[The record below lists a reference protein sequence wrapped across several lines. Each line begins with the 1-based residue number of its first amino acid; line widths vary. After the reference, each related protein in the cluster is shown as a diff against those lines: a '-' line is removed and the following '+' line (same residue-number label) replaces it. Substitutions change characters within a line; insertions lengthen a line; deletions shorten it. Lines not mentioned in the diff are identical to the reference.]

1 MVASAASQTSEV
13 RAICIALTFQL
24 STTLG
29 ASSNCTRPTASQ
41 LIDPPATTCA
51 RSKAVGR
58 VPDNGEP
65 GGLEETLLPYA
76 KPDAGHRWSSAL
88 HCTALHRTAPTVP
101 LADYCDP
108 LHAAPLVDS
117 RASPAPAPSA
127 LAALLAGSAK
137 LTWLQAYPL
146 CILSSPPRPN
156 ANSYTLSSP
165 CRAALPSGGHPF
177 RPTPSAASVLRKS
190 FVFLL
195 APRRLAAFS
204 SGIHLPHSTLDDTPP
219 PPSRKRPVTEAD
231 VDTSPLSLPDKES
244 SSTFPAAS
252 AAASS
257 SVQKRARFES
267 PGGGPAP
274 ATNNTSL
281 PINTESFPPHYT
293 PLPPTKATNPRAAH
307 PVRSNSTFG
316 SFHSSASGT
325 SNSNPN
331 SPSNASS
338 NPISRR
344 SHASTLDPRSP
355 PAPLVP
361 FPAGSSSYF
370 ADSSA
375 RMFDLDESVRA
386 LYFAPTPIVVL
397 DHNRRI
403 RMMNR
408 PCESIFL
415 MTGVSCM
422 GQTMDRLII
431 EKHRADFTTA
441 LNEAAQVRATA
452 AWAPPVLTRLTF
464 LQDDQKMFSADMNIS
479 AWHPTDEV
487 FSETFNNHFARSLSG
502 DAEKSVDLDNGPSP
516 GTPQRMDSMETR
528 ASTLPHESYFTI
540 SIVPTR
546 LAERRMSPAD
556 LETTKA
562 EELKEGVFHTIET
575 AIMALSADGSTVVR
589 NRACDELLQ
598 MFQKKNPQDK
608 PKKDTA
614 PKKPTKDGLEVDLSW
629 LSDVM
634 DCYTEDFSEP
644 FPEQNWPIYR
654 AAILGQLTKPVRI
667 GCVATDTGARRVYE
681 IVAKPVRGAGGF
693 GEHVGGVITL
703 IDVTDTDKQRK
714 LEVEQKGE
722 EYFRTICDSMPQLL
736 WTAYA
741 DGHHDWYNEGW
752 YRYTG
757 LNRQDSSGVG
767 WQQVFHEDDMVE
779 TNKRWSHS
787 LRTGEPYQTM
797 YRCRKYDG
805 SWKWMLG
812 RALPLR
818 DQNTGKIIKWYGS
831 CTDCDNEV
839 KALEASR
846 KSQAQ
851 LTSVINHAHVTIW
864 AIDRDAIITIAEG
877 PGVRSLRLAPGT
889 PNGSDGDG
897 SGSGNS
903 MSGSIPGGGAV
914 HARSE
919 DMKDA
924 ESQTNSQSAVS
935 GQGKRSNQRSMIGRS
950 IFEVWDSPGIREA
963 ISRALNGES
972 VVQEMEIEGR
982 WFRTQYTPQR
992 EESYE
997 HDANEGPII
1006 GVVGASVDITDRRRA
1021 ELKLEESMHE
1031 RSRALAAE
1039 TAAKEASR
1047 IKSEFLA
1054 NMSHEIR
1061 TPIAGVIGLSE
1072 LLCDTQLTKEQRDF
1086 AENIQRSADALLTV
1100 INDIL
1105 DFEKLEL
1112 GKMDLEKTAFNL
1124 NVVIMD
1130 TQKMLTFATQKKGL
1144 EFRNECQLNYTGQ
1157 ITGDAG
1163 RLRQVLTNLLT
1174 NAIKFTATGAITLR
1188 VIETYEDP
1196 KSLHVHFEV
1205 RDTGC
1210 GISQTT
1216 LKKLFQPFSQ
1226 ADPSFARRFGGTGL
1240 GLSICKNLV
1249 DLMGGTIGLE
1259 SVENKGSNAWFSI
1272 PFEKVHSIE
1281 AGGDSSPDE
1290 EGVSEMQMDEATSSL
1305 GVSENPLQRPRKDIW
1320 ILVAEDNL
1328 INAQIALKTLKK
1340 MGFSCK
1346 VAKDG
1351 LEAVEEVGKQPY
1363 DLILMDCHMP
1373 NCDGYEATKRLR
1385 KSESVDIRTTP
1396 IIAMTASAIR
1406 GDREK
1411 CLAAGMS
1418 DYLSKPVKSAAL
1430 ESTLVKWLFDPSTR
1444 QSLSK
1449 YVAPPVQG
1457 DYFGAKK
1464 PGSGVLEVMIPKAG
1478 QPGSPPQLIE
1488 RDSTETVMGPRS
1500 IQSGR
1505 RGSFNPI
1512 AEREA
1517 IASEIAASPSPV
1529 LASAPHPLR
1538 SSGAERSGSASL
1550 DALASEASMP
1560 ASRNESDDEPT
1571 ESMVAGPTL
1580 SKTSKRRLLRHGPV
1594 KVVCNDPMPTK
1605 FKPAPKTLSAPE
1617 IALADKPPI
1626 FIRRSSREQGG
1637 LGRDLEGEVVRAME
1651 DGQDGPSLGVSMEE
1665 SLEDVHAEVSQEE
1678 AGNIHVRA

>member
-1 MVASAASQTSEV
+1 
-13 RAICIALTFQL
+13 
-24 STTLG
+24 
-29 ASSNCTRPTASQ
+29 
-41 LIDPPATTCA
+41 
-51 RSKAVGR
+51 
-58 VPDNGEP
+58 
-65 GGLEETLLPYA
+65 
-76 KPDAGHRWSSAL
+76 
-88 HCTALHRTAPTVP
+88 
-101 LADYCDP
+101 
-108 LHAAPLVDS
+108 
-117 RASPAPAPSA
+117 
-127 LAALLAGSAK
+127 
-137 LTWLQAYPL
+137 
-146 CILSSPPRPN
+146 
-156 ANSYTLSSP
+156 
-165 CRAALPSGGHPF
+165 
-177 RPTPSAASVLRKS
+177 
-190 FVFLL
+190 
-195 APRRLAAFS
+195 
-204 SGIHLPHSTLDDTPP
+204 
-219 PPSRKRPVTEAD
+219 
-231 VDTSPLSLPDKES
+231 
-244 SSTFPAAS
+244 
-252 AAASS
+252 
-257 SVQKRARFES
+257 
-267 PGGGPAP
+267 
-274 ATNNTSL
+274 
-281 PINTESFPPHYT
+281 
-293 PLPPTKATNPRAAH
+293 
-307 PVRSNSTFG
+307 
-316 SFHSSASGT
+316 
-325 SNSNPN
+325 
-331 SPSNASS
+331 
-338 NPISRR
+338 
-344 SHASTLDPRSP
+344 
-355 PAPLVP
+355 
-361 FPAGSSSYF
+361 
-370 ADSSA
+370 
-375 RMFDLDESVRA
+375 
-386 LYFAPTPIVVL
+386 
-397 DHNRRI
+397 
-403 RMMNR
+403 MNR

-422 GQTMDRLII
+422 GQSMEKLVA
-431 EKHRADFTTA
+431 EKHRREYTTA

-464 LQDDQKMFSADMNIS
+464 LQDDQKMFSADMSIS

-487 FSETFNNHFARSLSG
+487 FSEVFNSHYAKAMA
-502 DAEKSVDLDNGPSP
+502 AESDKLAEVQGQSV
-516 GTPQRMDSMETR
+516 TPISANPHPQPHRTDSETR
-528 ASTLPHESYFTI
+528 SSSSLLPHESYFTI

-556 LETTKA
+556 LQLTKA
-562 EELKEGVFHTIET
+562 DQLKEAVFHTIET
-575 AIMALSADGSTVVR
+575 PLMALSADGSTVIR
-589 NRACDELLQ
+589 NRACDEVLKN
-598 MFQKKNPQDK
+598 FEKKNPQDK
-608 PKKDTA
+608 PKKET
-614 PKKPTKDGLEVDLSW
+614 PKLKEGVEVDLSW
-629 LSDVM
+629 LTDVM
-634 DCYTEDFSEP
+634 ECYTDDFSEP
-644 FPEQNWPIYR
+644 FPEQKFPIYR
-654 AAILGQLTKPVRI
+654 AAILGQFTKPVRI
-667 GCVATDTGARRVYE
+667 GCMATDTGARTVLE
-681 IVAKPVRGAGGF
+681 ISAKPMRDAGGF
-693 GEHVGGVITL
+693 GGHIGGVITL
-703 IDVTDTDKQRK
+703 VDVTDQDTQRK
-714 LEVEQKGE
+714 LEVEKKGE

-736 WTAYA
+736 WTTRP

-757 LNRQDSSGVG
+757 LDPNDSSGVG
-767 WQQVFHEDDMVE
+767 WQRVFHEDDMLE

-797 YRCRKYDG
+797 YRCRRYDG
-805 SWKWMLG
+805 QYKWMLG

-877 PGVRSLRLAPGT
+877 PGVRTLRLAPGT

-903 MSGSIPGGGAV
+903 MSGSLSASGTAN
-914 HARSE
+914 ARSE
-919 DMKDA
+919 DIKDA

-935 GQGKRSNQRSMIGRS
+935 GQGKRNNQRSMIGRN
-950 IFEVWDSPGIREA
+950 IYEVWDSPGIREA
-963 ISRALNGES
+963 IGRALNGES

-1006 GVVGASVDITDRRRA
+1006 GVVGASMDITDRRRA

-1072 LLCDTQLTKEQRDF
+1072 LLCDTPLSKEQRDF

-1112 GKMDLEKTAFNL
+1112 GKMDLEKAAFNL

-1174 NAIKFTATGAITLR
+1174 NAIKFTAAGSITLR
-1188 VIETYEDP
+1188 VIETYEDQN
-1196 KSLHVHFEV
+1196 SLHVHFEV

-1272 PFEKVHSIE
+1272 PFEKVRSIE
-1281 AGGDSSPDE
+1281 SNGDSSPDE
-1290 EGVSEMQMDEATSSL
+1290 ETIADVQMDEATSSL

-1351 LEAVEEVGKQPY
+1351 LEAIDEVGKQPY

-1385 KSESVDIRTTP
+1385 KSDSVDIRTTP

-1430 ESTLVKWLFDPSTR
+1430 ETTLVKWLFDPSTR
-1444 QSLSK
+1444 QSLSR
-1449 YVAPPVQG
+1449 YVAAPTHG
-1457 DYFGAKK
+1457 DYFGLKR
-1464 PGSGVLEVMIPKAG
+1464 PEGGLEVTIPAPG

-1500 IQSGR
+1500 VQSGR

-1512 AEREA
+1512 SEREA
-1517 IASEIAASPSPV
+1517 VASEIAATPSPV
-1529 LASAPHPLR
+1529 MANATQ
-1538 SSGAERSGSASL
+1538 SSQPSQPSQLSHSVAFVGLDKEDNSNSLEELTAEGSI
-1550 DALASEASMP
+1550 P
-1560 ASRNESDDEPT
+1560 TSRAESDDDVSTGTRVP
-1571 ESMVAGPTL
+1571 
-1580 SKTSKRRLLRHGPV
+1580 SKPSKSSKRRLLRHGPV
-1594 KVVCNDPMPTK
+1594 KVVANDPMPAK
-1605 FKPAPKTLSAPE
+1605 CRPAPKGLSAPE
-1617 IALADKPPI
+1617 MALADKPPI

-1651 DGQDGPSLGVSMEE
+1651 DGREGPSLGFSMEE
-1665 SLEDVHAEVSQEE
+1665 TVEDHDHIHDNTTEE
-1678 AGNIHVRA
+1678 ESASIRVRT

>member
-1 MVASAASQTSEV
+1 
-13 RAICIALTFQL
+13 
-24 STTLG
+24 
-29 ASSNCTRPTASQ
+29 
-41 LIDPPATTCA
+41 
-51 RSKAVGR
+51 
-58 VPDNGEP
+58 
-65 GGLEETLLPYA
+65 
-76 KPDAGHRWSSAL
+76 
-88 HCTALHRTAPTVP
+88 
-101 LADYCDP
+101 
-108 LHAAPLVDS
+108 
-117 RASPAPAPSA
+117 
-127 LAALLAGSAK
+127 
-137 LTWLQAYPL
+137 
-146 CILSSPPRPN
+146 
-156 ANSYTLSSP
+156 
-165 CRAALPSGGHPF
+165 
-177 RPTPSAASVLRKS
+177 
-190 FVFLL
+190 
-195 APRRLAAFS
+195 
-204 SGIHLPHSTLDDTPP
+204 
-219 PPSRKRPVTEAD
+219 
-231 VDTSPLSLPDKES
+231 
-244 SSTFPAAS
+244 
-252 AAASS
+252 
-257 SVQKRARFES
+257 
-267 PGGGPAP
+267 
-274 ATNNTSL
+274 
-281 PINTESFPPHYT
+281 
-293 PLPPTKATNPRAAH
+293 
-307 PVRSNSTFG
+307 
-316 SFHSSASGT
+316 
-325 SNSNPN
+325 
-331 SPSNASS
+331 
-338 NPISRR
+338 
-344 SHASTLDPRSP
+344 
-355 PAPLVP
+355 
-361 FPAGSSSYF
+361 
-370 ADSSA
+370 
-375 RMFDLDESVRA
+375 MFDLDESVRA
-386 LYFAPTPIVVL
+386 LYFAPTPMVVL
-397 DHNRRI
+397 DSNRRI

-415 MTGVSCM
+415 MTAVSCM
-422 GQTMDRLII
+422 GQTMEKLVV
-431 EKHRADFTTA
+431 EKHRHEFTVA
-441 LNEAAQVRATA
+441 LNEATKVRATA

-464 LQDDQKMFSADMNIS
+464 LQDDEKMFSADMSIS
-479 AWHPTDEV
+479 AWFPTDEV
-487 FSETFNNHFARSLSG
+487 FSETFNSHFVKGMSADSEKEAGAAPPAPARTDSI
-502 DAEKSVDLDNGPSP
+502 DARGA
-516 GTPQRMDSMETR
+516 SM
-528 ASTLPHESYFTI
+528 LPHESYFTI

-546 LAERRMSPAD
+546 MAERRMSPAD
-556 LETTKA
+556 LQLTKA
-562 EELKEGVFHTIET
+562 DQLKEAVFHTIET
-575 AIMALSADGSTVVR
+575 PLMAMSSDGGTVIR
-589 NRACDELLQ
+589 NRACDEVLKI
-598 MFQKKNPQDK
+598 FEKKNPQDK
-608 PKKDTA
+608 PKEQQK
-614 PKKPTKDGLEVDLSW
+614 PKSEDVDVDLSW

-634 DCYTEDFSEP
+634 DVYTEDFTEP
-644 FPEQNWPIYR
+644 FPEKDWPIYR
-654 AAILGQLTKPVRI
+654 SAIKGQLTKPVKM
-667 GCVATDTGARRVYE
+667 GCVASDTGKRRLFE
-681 IVAKPVRGAGGF
+681 ISAKPMRDAGGF
-693 GEHVGGVITL
+693 GEHIGGVIT
-703 IDVTDTDKQRK
+703 IVDITDEDQERK
-714 LEVEQKGE
+714 LEVLKKGE

-736 WTAYA
+736 WTTMP

-757 LNRQDSSGVG
+757 LTPGTSDGVG

-787 LRTGEPYQTM
+787 LRTGDPYQTM
-797 YRCRKYDG
+797 YRCRQYDG
-805 SWKWMLG
+805 VYKWMLG

-818 DQNTGKIIKWYGS
+818 DPKTGAIIKWYGS
-831 CTDCDNEV
+831 CTDCDSEV

-846 KSQAQ
+846 KAQAQ

-864 AIDRDAIITIAEG
+864 AVDVDAIITIAEG

-897 SGSGNS
+897 SGSGGSGS
-903 MSGSIPGGGAV
+903 MSGSLSASGTAN
-914 HARSE
+914 ARSE
-919 DMKDA
+919 DTKDA
-924 ESQTNSQSAVS
+924 DSQTNSQSAVS
-935 GQGKRSNQRSMIGRS
+935 GNLKRSSQRSMIGRS

-963 ISRALNGES
+963 ISRVLNGES

-1006 GVVGASVDITDRRRA
+1006 GVVGASMDITDRRRA

-1072 LLCDTQLTKEQRDF
+1072 LLCDTPLSQEQRDF

-1112 GKMDLEKTAFNL
+1112 GKMDLEKAAFNL

-1144 EFRNECQLNYTGQ
+1144 EFRNECQLGYTGQ
-1157 ITGDAG
+1157 IVGDAG

-1174 NAIKFTATGAITLR
+1174 NAIKFTANGSITLR
-1188 VIETYEDP
+1188 VIETYEDA

-1210 GISQTT
+1210 GISQVT

-1272 PFEKVHSIE
+1272 PFDKVKPSGSIGE
-1281 AGGDSSPDE
+1281 SSPDE
-1290 EGVSEMQMDEATSSL
+1290 EVIPEVQMDEATSSL

-1346 VAKDG
+1346 IAKDG
-1351 LEAVEEVGKQPY
+1351 LEAIDEVGKHPY

-1373 NCDGYEATKRLR
+1373 NCDGYEATKTLR
-1385 KSESVDIRTTP
+1385 KSDSVDVRTTP

-1444 QSLSK
+1444 QSLSR
-1449 YVAPPVQG
+1449 YVAPPVTG
-1457 DYFGAKK
+1457 DYFGLKK
-1464 PGSGVLEVMIPKAG
+1464 AESSTLETISAPSLV
-1478 QPGSPPQLIE
+1478 E

-1517 IASEIAASPSPV
+1517 VASEIAGTASPAPSKSQTV
-1529 LASAPHPLR
+1529 KFASFDRGNSTTLENLGSEA
-1538 SSGAERSGSASL
+1538 SGSASRVE
-1550 DALASEASMP
+1550 SEGEA
-1560 ASRNESDDEPT
+1560 ESEDVARPT
-1571 ESMVAGPTL
+1571 AL
-1580 SKTSKRRLLRHGPV
+1580 SKSKRRLLRSGPV
-1594 KVVCNDPMPTK
+1594 KVVVNDAVPSKIRPG
-1605 FKPAPKTLSAPE
+1605 PKVLSAPE
-1617 IALADKPPI
+1617 VALADKPPM

-1651 DGQDGPSLGVSMEE
+1651 DGQDGPSLVAAMESVDE
-1665 SLEDVHAEVSQEE
+1665 GASEISHDE
-1678 AGNIHVRA
+1678 AASIHIRT

>member
-1 MVASAASQTSEV
+1 
-13 RAICIALTFQL
+13 
-24 STTLG
+24 
-29 ASSNCTRPTASQ
+29 
-41 LIDPPATTCA
+41 
-51 RSKAVGR
+51 
-58 VPDNGEP
+58 
-65 GGLEETLLPYA
+65 
-76 KPDAGHRWSSAL
+76 
-88 HCTALHRTAPTVP
+88 
-101 LADYCDP
+101 
-108 LHAAPLVDS
+108 
-117 RASPAPAPSA
+117 
-127 LAALLAGSAK
+127 
-137 LTWLQAYPL
+137 
-146 CILSSPPRPN
+146 
-156 ANSYTLSSP
+156 
-165 CRAALPSGGHPF
+165 
-177 RPTPSAASVLRKS
+177 
-190 FVFLL
+190 
-195 APRRLAAFS
+195 
-204 SGIHLPHSTLDDTPP
+204 
-219 PPSRKRPVTEAD
+219 
-231 VDTSPLSLPDKES
+231 
-244 SSTFPAAS
+244 
-252 AAASS
+252 
-257 SVQKRARFES
+257 
-267 PGGGPAP
+267 
-274 ATNNTSL
+274 
-281 PINTESFPPHYT
+281 
-293 PLPPTKATNPRAAH
+293 
-307 PVRSNSTFG
+307 
-316 SFHSSASGT
+316 
-325 SNSNPN
+325 
-331 SPSNASS
+331 
-338 NPISRR
+338 
-344 SHASTLDPRSP
+344 
-355 PAPLVP
+355 
-361 FPAGSSSYF
+361 
-370 ADSSA
+370 
-375 RMFDLDESVRA
+375 MFDLDESVRA
-386 LYFAPTPIVVL
+386 LYFAPTPMVVL

-422 GQTMDRLII
+422 GQTMEKLVV
-431 EKHRADFTTA
+431 EKHRLDFTTA
-441 LNEAAQVRATA
+441 LNEATQVRATA
-452 AWAPPVLTRLTF
+452 AWAPPVLTRLNF
-464 LQDDQKMFSADMNIS
+464 LQDDSKMFSADMSIS
-479 AWHPTDEV
+479 AWFPTDEV
-487 FSETFNNHFARSLSG
+487 FSETFNSHFARSMST
-502 DAEKSVDLDNGPSP
+502 DADKQTQDQPTAP
-516 GTPQRMDSMETR
+516 TPPNRTDSMDTR
-528 ASTLPHESYFTI
+528 TNSMLPHESYFTI

-546 LAERRMSPAD
+546 MAERRMSPAD
-556 LETTKA
+556 LQISKA
-562 EELKEGVFHTIET
+562 EQLREGVFNTIET
-575 AIMALSADGSTVVR
+575 AIMALSSDGSTVIR
-589 NRACDELLQ
+589 NRACDEVLKV
-598 MFQKKNPQDK
+598 FEKKNPQDK
-608 PKKDTA
+608 PKDENPK
-614 PKKPTKDGLEVDLSW
+614 PKKDDMEVDLSW

-634 DCYTEDFSEP
+634 DVYTEDFSQP
-644 FPEQNWPIYR
+644 FPEQDWPIYR
-654 AAILGQLTKPVRI
+654 SAVLGQLTKPVRMGI
-667 GCVATDTGARRVYE
+667 RATDTGAERKVE
-681 IVAKPVRGAGGF
+681 ISAKPVRDGGGF
-693 GEHVGGVITL
+693 GPHIGGVITL
-703 IDVTDTDKQRK
+703 VDITDEDSLRK
-714 LEVEQKGE
+714 AEVEKKGE
-722 EYFRTICDSMPQLL
+722 EYFRTICDSMPHMF
-736 WTAYA
+736 WTTRP

-757 LNRQDSSGVG
+757 LSPGTSQGVG
-767 WQQVFHEDDMVE
+767 WAQVFHEDDMEE

-797 YRCRKYDG
+797 YRCRRYDG
-805 SWKWMLG
+805 VWKWMLG

-818 DQNTGKIIKWYGS
+818 DQTTGAIVKWFGS

-846 KSQAQ
+846 KAQAQ

-864 AIDRDAIITIAEG
+864 AVDVDSIITIAEG

-897 SGSGNS
+897 SGSGGSGNS
-903 MSGSIPGGGAV
+903 MSGSLTGGGTTNT
-914 HARSE
+914 RSE
-919 DMKDA
+919 DIKDG
-924 ESQTNSQSAVS
+924 ESQTNSQSGVS
-935 GQGKRSNQRSMIGRS
+935 GPGKRSSHQRSMIGRS
-950 IFEVWDSPGIREA
+950 IYEVWDSPGIREA
-963 ISRALNGES
+963 ISRVLNGES
-972 VVQEMEIEGR
+972 VVQEMELEGR

-1006 GVVGASVDITDRRRA
+1006 GVVGASMDITDRRRA

-1072 LLCDTQLTKEQRDF
+1072 LLCDTPLSQEQRDF

-1112 GKMDLEKTAFNL
+1112 GKMDLEKAAFNL

-1130 TQKMLTFATQKKGL
+1130 TQKMLSFATQKKGL

-1157 ITGDAG
+1157 IVGDAG

-1174 NAIKFTATGAITLR
+1174 NAIKFTANGSITLR
-1188 VIETYEDP
+1188 VIETYEDQ

-1210 GISQTT
+1210 GISQVT

-1272 PFEKVHSIE
+1272 PFDKVKLSESIGE
-1281 AGGDSSPDE
+1281 ASPDE
-1290 EGVSEMQMDEATSSL
+1290 EGIPEVQMDEATSNL

-1351 LEAVEEVGKQPY
+1351 LEAIDEIGKHPY
-1363 DLILMDCHMP
+1363 DLVLMDCHMP

-1385 KSESVDIRTTP
+1385 KSDSVDIRTTP

-1418 DYLSKPVKSAAL
+1418 DYLSKPVKSVAL
-1430 ESTLVKWLFDPSTR
+1430 EQTLVKWLFDPSTR

-1449 YVAPPVQG
+1449 YVAAPVHG
-1457 DYFGAKK
+1457 DYFGSKK
-1464 PGSGVLEVMIPKAG
+1464 VEGGSLEVMIPKPG

-1517 IASEIAASPSPV
+1517 VATEIAMAAPPMAATNSQSSQAGRSAAPASSLV
-1529 LASAPHPLR
+1529 A
-1538 SSGAERSGSASL
+1538 SGSQTVRFAGSDKEGSVSL
-1550 DALASEASMP
+1550 DGPASEASGT
-1560 ASRNESDDEPT
+1560 ASRVESDDETP
-1571 ESMVAGPTL
+1571 EVIAPKS
-1580 SKTSKRRLLRHGPV
+1580 SKRRLLRSGPV
-1594 KVVCNDPMPTK
+1594 KVVANDPTPAK
-1605 FKPAPKTLSAPE
+1605 YRPAPKVLSAPE
-1617 IALADKPPI
+1617 VAMADKPPI

-1651 DGQDGPSLGVSMEE
+1651 DGQEGPSLGAAME
-1665 SLEDVHAEVSQEE
+1665 SVDEDAHEVTEKDS
-1678 AGNIHVRA
+1678 ASIHVRT

>member
-1 MVASAASQTSEV
+1 
-13 RAICIALTFQL
+13 
-24 STTLG
+24 
-29 ASSNCTRPTASQ
+29 
-41 LIDPPATTCA
+41 
-51 RSKAVGR
+51 
-58 VPDNGEP
+58 
-65 GGLEETLLPYA
+65 
-76 KPDAGHRWSSAL
+76 
-88 HCTALHRTAPTVP
+88 
-101 LADYCDP
+101 
-108 LHAAPLVDS
+108 
-117 RASPAPAPSA
+117 
-127 LAALLAGSAK
+127 
-137 LTWLQAYPL
+137 
-146 CILSSPPRPN
+146 
-156 ANSYTLSSP
+156 
-165 CRAALPSGGHPF
+165 
-177 RPTPSAASVLRKS
+177 
-190 FVFLL
+190 
-195 APRRLAAFS
+195 
-204 SGIHLPHSTLDDTPP
+204 
-219 PPSRKRPVTEAD
+219 
-231 VDTSPLSLPDKES
+231 
-244 SSTFPAAS
+244 
-252 AAASS
+252 
-257 SVQKRARFES
+257 
-267 PGGGPAP
+267 
-274 ATNNTSL
+274 
-281 PINTESFPPHYT
+281 
-293 PLPPTKATNPRAAH
+293 
-307 PVRSNSTFG
+307 
-316 SFHSSASGT
+316 
-325 SNSNPN
+325 
-331 SPSNASS
+331 
-338 NPISRR
+338 
-344 SHASTLDPRSP
+344 
-355 PAPLVP
+355 
-361 FPAGSSSYF
+361 
-370 ADSSA
+370 
-375 RMFDLDESVRA
+375 MFDLDESVRA
-386 LYFAPTPIVVL
+386 LYFAPTPMLVL

-422 GQTMDRLII
+422 GQTMDKLVA
-431 EKHRADFTTA
+431 ESHRSGLFAA
-441 LNEAAQVRATA
+441 LHEASQVRATA

-464 LQDDQKMFSADMNIS
+464 LQDDQKMFSAEMFIA

-487 FSETFNNHFARSLSG
+487 FSETFNNHYAKSLSA
-502 DAEKSVDLDNGPSP
+502 DADKQDTAQFAAPS
-516 GTPQRMDSMETR
+516 RSESMESR

-556 LETTKA
+556 LQISKA
-562 EELKEGVFHTIET
+562 EQLKEGVFHTIET
-575 AIMALSADGSTVVR
+575 AIMAMSSDGSTVIR
-589 NRACDELLQ
+589 NRACDEMLK
-598 MFQKKNPQDK
+598 MFEKKNPQDK
-608 PKKDTA
+608 PKKA
-614 PKKPTKDGLEVDLSW
+614 EPPKPREGLEVDMSW

-644 FPEQNWPIYR
+644 FPEENWPIYR
-654 AAILGQLTKPVRI
+654 AAIMGQFTKPVRI
-667 GCVATDTGARRVYE
+667 GCMATDTGARRVYE
-681 IVAKPVRGAGGF
+681 ISAKPIRDAGGF
-693 GEHVGGVITL
+693 GEHIGGVITL
-703 IDVTDTDKQRK
+703 VDVTDSEQKYRM
-714 LEVEQKGE
+714 EVEKKGE
-722 EYFRTICDSMPQLL
+722 EYFRTICDSMPQML
-736 WTAYA
+736 WTAKPE
-741 DGHHDWYNEGW
+741 GSVDWYNEGW
-752 YRYTG
+752 TRVTG
-757 LNRQDSSGVG
+757 ITIQDLLSRG
-767 WQQVFHEDDMVE
+767 WQHLFHEDDMVE
-779 TNKRWSHS
+779 TNLRWSHS
-787 LRTGEPYQTM
+787 LRTGEPYQVM
-797 YRCRKYDG
+797 YRCRVLDG
-805 SWKWMLG
+805 SWRWMLG
-812 RALPLR
+812 RALPVR
-818 DQNTGKIIKWYGS
+818 EASSGKIIKWYGS
-831 CTDCDNEV
+831 CTDCDSEV

-864 AIDRDAIITIAEG
+864 AIDRDATITIAEG

-903 MSGSIPGGGAV
+903 LTGSVGTGTV
-914 HARSE
+914 NARSE
-919 DMKDA
+919 ENKDA
-924 ESQTNSQSAVS
+924 ESQTNSQSQSAVS
-935 GQGKRSNQRSMIGRS
+935 GPGKRGTQRNMIGRS
-950 IFEVWDSPGIREA
+950 IYEVWDSPGIREA
-963 ISRALNGES
+963 IGRALSGES

-997 HDANEGPII
+997 HDANEGNII
-1006 GVVGASVDITDRRRA
+1006 GVVGASMDITDRRRA

-1072 LLCDTQLTKEQRDF
+1072 LLCDTPLSKEQRDF

-1144 EFRNECQLNYTGQ
+1144 EFRNECQLSFTGQ
-1157 ITGDAG
+1157 IVGDAG

-1174 NAIKFTATGAITLR
+1174 NAIKFTAAGAITLR
-1188 VIETYEDP
+1188 VIETYEDQ

-1210 GISQTT
+1210 GISQAT

-1272 PFEKVHSIE
+1272 PFEKDRTLESS
-1281 AGGDSSPDE
+1281 GDSSPDE
-1290 EGVSEMQMDEATSSL
+1290 ETIPTIHMDEATSSL

-1351 LEAVEEVGKQPY
+1351 LEAIDEVGKHPY

-1385 KSESVDIRTTP
+1385 KSDSVDIRTTP

-1444 QSLSK
+1444 QSLSR
-1449 YVAPPVQG
+1449 YVAPPVHG
-1457 DYFGAKK
+1457 DYFGVKRPEA
-1464 PGSGVLEVMIPKAG
+1464 GLEVTIPTAG
-1478 QPGSPPQLIE
+1478 QPGSPPRLIE
-1488 RDSTETVMGPRS
+1488 RDSTETVIGPRS

-1505 RGSFNPI
+1505 RGSFNSI

-1517 IASEIAASPSPV
+1517 VAAEIAATKTPVVASSSQGNPLAESNTEAEGGGPS
-1529 LASAPHPLR
+1529 L
-1538 SSGAERSGSASL
+1538 SSLSREHSLSTSCDERDE
-1550 DALASEASMP
+1550 DAIVEVKA
-1560 ASRNESDDEPT
+1560 T
-1571 ESMVAGPTL
+1571 
-1580 SKTSKRRLLRHGPV
+1580 SKLGKSSKRRLLRHGPV
-1594 KVVCNDPMPTK
+1594 KVVAEDPVATKVRPT
-1605 FKPAPKTLSAPE
+1605 PKVLSAPE
-1617 IALADKPPI
+1617 MALADKPPM

-1651 DGQDGPSLGVSMEE
+1651 DGQEGPSLGVSMEE
-1665 SLEDVHAEVSQEE
+1665 SLEEGRGEKAGDDEE
-1678 AGNIHVRA
+1678 LLHEEDGARIQVRNYV

>member
-1 MVASAASQTSEV
+1 
-13 RAICIALTFQL
+13 
-24 STTLG
+24 
-29 ASSNCTRPTASQ
+29 
-41 LIDPPATTCA
+41 
-51 RSKAVGR
+51 
-58 VPDNGEP
+58 
-65 GGLEETLLPYA
+65 
-76 KPDAGHRWSSAL
+76 
-88 HCTALHRTAPTVP
+88 
-101 LADYCDP
+101 
-108 LHAAPLVDS
+108 
-117 RASPAPAPSA
+117 
-127 LAALLAGSAK
+127 
-137 LTWLQAYPL
+137 
-146 CILSSPPRPN
+146 
-156 ANSYTLSSP
+156 
-165 CRAALPSGGHPF
+165 
-177 RPTPSAASVLRKS
+177 
-190 FVFLL
+190 
-195 APRRLAAFS
+195 
-204 SGIHLPHSTLDDTPP
+204 
-219 PPSRKRPVTEAD
+219 
-231 VDTSPLSLPDKES
+231 
-244 SSTFPAAS
+244 
-252 AAASS
+252 
-257 SVQKRARFES
+257 
-267 PGGGPAP
+267 
-274 ATNNTSL
+274 
-281 PINTESFPPHYT
+281 
-293 PLPPTKATNPRAAH
+293 
-307 PVRSNSTFG
+307 
-316 SFHSSASGT
+316 
-325 SNSNPN
+325 
-331 SPSNASS
+331 
-338 NPISRR
+338 
-344 SHASTLDPRSP
+344 
-355 PAPLVP
+355 
-361 FPAGSSSYF
+361 
-370 ADSSA
+370 
-375 RMFDLDESVRA
+375 MFDLDESVRA
-386 LYFAPTPIVVL
+386 LYFAPTPMLVL

-422 GQTMDRLII
+422 GQTMDKLVA
-431 EKHRADFTTA
+431 ENHRSELYTV
-441 LNEAAQVRATA
+441 LHEASQVRATA
-452 AWAPPVLTRLTF
+452 AWAPPVLTRLNF
-464 LQDDQKMFSADMNIS
+464 IQDDQKMFSADMSIA

-487 FSETFNNHFARSLSG
+487 FSETFNNHYAKGLASEPEKQFSNESAPPPVPHRS
-502 DAEKSVDLDNGPSP
+502 E
-516 GTPQRMDSMETR
+516 SMETR
-528 ASTLPHESYFTI
+528 GAAFTHESYFTI

-556 LETTKA
+556 LQLNKA
-562 EELKEGVFHTIET
+562 DQLKEAVFHTIET
-575 AIMALSADGSTVVR
+575 AIMAMSSDGSTVIR
-589 NRACDELLQ
+589 NRACDEQLKA
-598 MFQKKNPQDK
+598 FQKTNPQDK
-608 PKKDTA
+608 PKQQE
-614 PKKPTKDGLEVDLSW
+614 PSKKKEGLEVDMSW
-629 LSDVM
+629 LSDAM
-634 DCYTEDFSEP
+634 DCYTEDFSQP
-644 FPEQNWPIYR
+644 FPEDNWPIYR
-654 AAILGQLTKPVRI
+654 AAVKGQLTKPVRI
-667 GCVATDTGARRVYE
+667 GCMATDTGARRVFE
-681 IVAKPVRGAGGF
+681 VSAKPMRDAGGF
-693 GEHVGGVITL
+693 GEHIGGVIT
-703 IDVTDTDKQRK
+703 IVDVTDTEKQYR
-714 LEVEQKGE
+714 LEVEKKGE
-722 EYFRTICDSMPQLL
+722 EYFRTICDSMPQML
-736 WTAYA
+736 WTARP
-741 DGHHDWYNEGW
+741 DGNVDWFNEGW

-757 LNRQDSSGVG
+757 LTSEDLFGLG
-767 WQQVFHEDDMVE
+767 WQHVFHEDDMVE
-779 TNKRWSHS
+779 TNIRWSHS
-787 LRTGEPYQTM
+787 LRTGEPYQVM
-797 YRCRKYDG
+797 YRAKRHDG
-805 SWKWMLG
+805 VWKWMLG
-812 RALPLR
+812 RALPVR
-818 DQNTGKIIKWYGS
+818 EPGTGKIIKWYGS
-831 CTDCDNEV
+831 CTDCDSEV

-903 MSGSIPGGGAV
+903 LSGGSIGAGTV
-914 HARSE
+914 NARSE
-919 DMKDA
+919 DNKDA

-935 GQGKRSNQRSMIGRS
+935 GPGKRGNQRSMIGRS
-950 IFEVWDSPGIREA
+950 IYEVWDSPGIREA
-963 ISRALNGES
+963 IGRALNGES

-997 HDANEGPII
+997 HEANEGTII
-1006 GVVGASVDITDRRRA
+1006 GVVGASLDITDRRRA

-1072 LLCDTQLTKEQRDF
+1072 LLCDTPLSKEQRDF

-1130 TQKMLTFATQKKGL
+1130 TQKMLSFATQKKGL
-1144 EFRNECQLNYTGQ
+1144 EFRNECQLSFTGQ
-1157 ITGDAG
+1157 IVGDAG

-1174 NAIKFTATGAITLR
+1174 NAIKFTAAGSITLR
-1188 VIETYEDP
+1188 VIETFEDQ

-1272 PFEKVHSIE
+1272 PFEKVGTLESS
-1281 AGGDSSPDE
+1281 GDSSPDE
-1290 EGVSEMQMDEATSSL
+1290 EAIATIQMDEATSSL

-1351 LEAVEEVGKQPY
+1351 LEAIEEVGKHPY

-1385 KSESVDIRTTP
+1385 KSDSVDVRTTP

-1418 DYLSKPVKSAAL
+1418 DYLSKPVKSGAL

-1444 QSLSK
+1444 QSLSR
-1449 YVAPPVQG
+1449 YVAPPVTG
-1457 DYFGAKK
+1457 DYFGIKRPEA
-1464 PGSGVLEVMIPKAG
+1464 GLEVTIPATG
-1478 QPGSPPQLIE
+1478 QPGSPPRLIE

-1517 IASEIAASPSPV
+1517 VASEIARTATPVVASTSQSV
-1529 LASAPHPLR
+1529 EFAELNKEIEGDSALSSLSREASQ
-1538 SSGAERSGSASL
+1538 SASRVGS
-1550 DALASEASMP
+1550 DEEVGTEFKAT
-1560 ASRNESDDEPT
+1560 SRPGKS
-1571 ESMVAGPTL
+1571 
-1580 SKTSKRRLLRHGPV
+1580 SKRRLLRHGPV
-1594 KVVCNDPMPTK
+1594 KVVAEEPIATK
-1605 FKPAPKTLSAPE
+1605 MRPAPKVLSAPE
-1617 IALADKPPI
+1617 VAMADKPPI

-1651 DGQDGPSLGVSMEE
+1651 DGPDGPSLGPSMQDSLKETQEDQDEE
-1665 SLEDVHAEVSQEE
+1665 ILPNERAQ
-1678 AGNIHVRA
+1678 IHVRT

>member
-1 MVASAASQTSEV
+1 M
-13 RAICIALTFQL
+13 
-24 STTLG
+24 
-29 ASSNCTRPTASQ
+29 
-41 LIDPPATTCA
+41 
-51 RSKAVGR
+51 
-58 VPDNGEP
+58 
-65 GGLEETLLPYA
+65 
-76 KPDAGHRWSSAL
+76 
-88 HCTALHRTAPTVP
+88 
-101 LADYCDP
+101 
-108 LHAAPLVDS
+108 
-117 RASPAPAPSA
+117 A
-127 LAALLAGSAK
+127 LATHHEDA
-137 LTWLQAYPL
+137 
-146 CILSSPPRPN
+146 
-156 ANSYTLSSP
+156 
-165 CRAALPSGGHPF
+165 
-177 RPTPSAASVLRKS
+177 
-190 FVFLL
+190 
-195 APRRLAAFS
+195 
-204 SGIHLPHSTLDDTPP
+204 
-219 PPSRKRPVTEAD
+219 TEAD
-231 VDTSPLSLPDKES
+231 TTTSIQTQSASHSDQS
-244 SSTFPAAS
+244 AQAAS
-252 AAASS
+252 AAASPS
-257 SVQKRARFES
+257 TTKRARFES
-267 PGGGPAP
+267 ASGSAALPPPVASNP
-274 ATNNTSL
+274 VPLTPFQESL
-281 PINTESFPPHYT
+281 PGPHYT
-293 PLPPTKATNPRAAH
+293 PLPPTRAISSPRVNHPPRSTSSFGSQSNALTAPTAAH
-307 PVRSNSTFG
+307 SNPDSPAT
-316 SFHSSASGT
+316 SSSA
-325 SNSNPN
+325 P
-331 SPSNASS
+331 A
-338 NPISRR
+338 SRR
-344 SHASTLDPRSP
+344 SNPLSFDHRSP
-355 PAPLVP
+355 PVNLP
-361 FPAGSSSYF
+361 FPANSSTYFGESSST
-370 ADSSA
+370 

-386 LYFAPTPIVVL
+386 LYFAPTPMLVL

-422 GQTMDRLII
+422 GQTMDKLVADS
-431 EKHRADFTTA
+431 HRSGLAAA
-441 LNEAAQVRATA
+441 LHEASQVRATA

-464 LQDDQKMFSADMNIS
+464 LQDDQKMFTAEMSIA

-487 FSETFNNHFARSLSG
+487 FSETFNNHYAKSLS
-502 DAEKSVDLDNGPSP
+502 VDTDKPEQSP
-516 GTPQRMDSMETR
+516 FAPNRSESMDGR
-528 ASTLPHESYFTI
+528 GASLPHESYFTI

-546 LAERRMSPAD
+546 LAERRMSPTD
-556 LETTKA
+556 LQISKTEQ
-562 EELKEGVFHTIET
+562 LREGVFHTIET
-575 AIMALSADGSTVVR
+575 AIMAMASDGSTVIR
-589 NRACDELLQ
+589 NRACDEMLK
-598 MFQKKNPQDK
+598 MFEKKNPQDK
-608 PKKDTA
+608 PKKA
-614 PKKPTKDGLEVDLSW
+614 QPRKPREGLEVDMSW

-634 DCYTEDFSEP
+634 DCFTEDFSEP
-644 FPEQNWPIYR
+644 FPEENYPIYR
-654 AAILGQLTKPVRI
+654 AAIYGQFTKPVRI

-681 IVAKPVRGAGGF
+681 ISAKPMRDAGGF
-693 GEHVGGVITL
+693 GEHIGGVITL
-703 IDVTDTDKQRK
+703 VDVTDSERK
-714 LEVEQKGE
+714 YRMEVEKKGE
-722 EYFRTICDSMPQLL
+722 EYFRTICDSMPQML
-736 WTAYA
+736 WTAKA
-741 DGHHDWYNEGW
+741 DGSVDWYNEGW
-752 YRYTG
+752 TRVTG
-757 LNRQDSSGVG
+757 ISTQDLLSRG
-767 WQQVFHEDDMVE
+767 WQHLFHEDDMVE
-779 TNKRWSHS
+779 TNLRWSHS
-787 LRTGEPYQTM
+787 LRTGEVYQVM
-797 YRCRKYDG
+797 YRCKVLDG
-805 SWKWMLG
+805 SWRWLLG
-812 RALPLR
+812 RALPVR
-818 DQNTGKIIKWYGS
+818 DPSTGKIVKWYGS
-831 CTDCDNEV
+831 CTDCDSEV

-903 MSGSIPGGGAV
+903 LTGSVGTGTFN
-914 HARSE
+914 ARSE
-919 DMKDA
+919 ENKDA
-924 ESQTNSQSAVS
+924 DSQTNSQSAVS
-935 GQGKRSNQRSMIGRS
+935 GPGKRGAQRNMIGRS
-950 IFEVWDSPGIREA
+950 IYEVWDSPGIREA
-963 ISRALNGES
+963 IGRALNGES

-992 EESYE
+992 DESYE
-997 HDANEGPII
+997 HDANEGTII
-1006 GVVGASVDITDRRRA
+1006 GVVGASMDITDRRRA

-1072 LLCDTQLTKEQRDF
+1072 LLCDTPLSKDQRDF

-1144 EFRNECQLNYTGQ
+1144 EFRNECQLSFTGQ
-1157 ITGDAG
+1157 IVGDAG

-1174 NAIKFTATGAITLR
+1174 NAIKFTAAGAITLR
-1188 VIETYEDP
+1188 VIETYEDQ

-1272 PFEKVHSIE
+1272 PFQKAGTTES
-1281 AGGDSSPDE
+1281 GGDSSPDE
-1290 EGVSEMQMDEATSSL
+1290 EAIPTIKMDEATSSL

-1351 LEAVEEVGKQPY
+1351 LEAIEEVGKQPY

-1385 KSESVDIRTTP
+1385 KSDSVDVRTTP

-1444 QSLSK
+1444 QSLSR
-1449 YVAPPVQG
+1449 YVAPPAHG
-1457 DYFGAKK
+1457 DYFGVKK
-1464 PGSGVLEVMIPKAG
+1464 PEAGLEVTIPTAG
-1478 QPGSPPQLIE
+1478 QPGSPPRLIE

-1517 IASEIAASPSPV
+1517 VAAEIAATQTPV
-1529 LASAPHPLR
+1529 AASSSQSIEFPVAGSSKEADGSSALANLSR
-1538 SSGAERSGSASL
+1538 EASL
-1550 DALASEASMP
+1550 STSRAESDDDALAE
-1560 ASRNESDDEPT
+1560 
-1571 ESMVAGPTL
+1571 V
-1580 SKTSKRRLLRHGPV
+1580 KTTPKPGKSSKRRLMRPGPV
-1594 KVVCNDPMPTK
+1594 KVVAEDPVAAK
-1605 FKPAPKTLSAPE
+1605 VRPAPKVLSAPE
-1617 IALADKPPI
+1617 VAMAEKPPI

-1651 DGQDGPSLGVSMEE
+1651 DGQEGPSLGVSMEE
-1665 SLEDVHAEVSQEE
+1665 SALEGANHEDGLHEEDSARIEVR
-1678 AGNIHVRA
+1678 NYM

>member
-1 MVASAASQTSEV
+1 
-13 RAICIALTFQL
+13 
-24 STTLG
+24 
-29 ASSNCTRPTASQ
+29 
-41 LIDPPATTCA
+41 
-51 RSKAVGR
+51 
-58 VPDNGEP
+58 
-65 GGLEETLLPYA
+65 
-76 KPDAGHRWSSAL
+76 
-88 HCTALHRTAPTVP
+88 
-101 LADYCDP
+101 
-108 LHAAPLVDS
+108 
-117 RASPAPAPSA
+117 
-127 LAALLAGSAK
+127 
-137 LTWLQAYPL
+137 
-146 CILSSPPRPN
+146 
-156 ANSYTLSSP
+156 
-165 CRAALPSGGHPF
+165 
-177 RPTPSAASVLRKS
+177 
-190 FVFLL
+190 
-195 APRRLAAFS
+195 
-204 SGIHLPHSTLDDTPP
+204 
-219 PPSRKRPVTEAD
+219 
-231 VDTSPLSLPDKES
+231 
-244 SSTFPAAS
+244 
-252 AAASS
+252 
-257 SVQKRARFES
+257 
-267 PGGGPAP
+267 
-274 ATNNTSL
+274 
-281 PINTESFPPHYT
+281 
-293 PLPPTKATNPRAAH
+293 
-307 PVRSNSTFG
+307 
-316 SFHSSASGT
+316 
-325 SNSNPN
+325 
-331 SPSNASS
+331 
-338 NPISRR
+338 
-344 SHASTLDPRSP
+344 
-355 PAPLVP
+355 
-361 FPAGSSSYF
+361 
-370 ADSSA
+370 
-375 RMFDLDESVRA
+375 MFDLDESVRA
-386 LYFAPTPIVVL
+386 LYFAPTPMLVL

-415 MTGVSCM
+415 ITGVSCM
-422 GQTMDRLII
+422 GQTMEKLVTD
-431 EKHRADFTTA
+431 KHRAELTTA
-441 LNEAAQVRATA
+441 LNKAAQVRATA

-464 LQDDQKMFSADMNIS
+464 LQDDEKMFSADMSLS

-487 FSETFNNHFARSLSG
+487 FSEVFNSHYA
-502 DAEKSVDLDNGPSP
+502 KSMASESDKPVDLQEQGI
-516 GTPQRMDSMETR
+516 TPIASHPHPQPHRTDSMETR
-528 ASTLPHESYFTI
+528 SSSSLLPHESYFTI

-556 LETTKA
+556 LQLNKA
-562 EELKEGVFHTIET
+562 DQLKEAVFHTIET
-575 AIMALSADGSTVVR
+575 PLMALSADGSTVIR
-589 NRACDELLQ
+589 NRACDEVLKN
-598 MFQKKNPQDK
+598 FEKKNPQDK
-608 PKKDTA
+608 PKKEA
-614 PKKPTKDGLEVDLSW
+614 PKPKKEGLEVDLSW
-629 LSDVM
+629 ISDVM
-634 DCYTEDFSEP
+634 ECYTEDFSQP
-644 FPEQNWPIYR
+644 FPEQDWPIYR
-654 AAILGQLTKPVRI
+654 AAILGQFTKPVRI
-667 GCVATDTGARRVYE
+667 GCMATDTGARKVYE
-681 IVAKPVRGAGGF
+681 ISAKPMRDAGGF
-693 GEHVGGVITL
+693 GEHIGGVITL
-703 IDVTDTDKQRK
+703 VDVTDQDTQHK
-714 LEVEQKGE
+714 LEVEKKGE

-736 WTAYA
+736 WTTRP
-741 DGHHDWYNEGW
+741 DGYHDWYNEGW

-757 LNRQDSSGVG
+757 LDPNDSSGVG
-767 WQQVFHEDDMVE
+767 WQRVLHEDDMVE

-797 YRCRKYDG
+797 HRCRRYDG
-805 SWKWMLG
+805 LYKWMLG

-818 DQNTGKIIKWYGS
+818 DQTTGKVIKWYGS

-864 AIDRDAIITIAEG
+864 SIDRDAIITIAEG
-877 PGVRSLRLAPGT
+877 PDVRTLRLAPGT

-903 MSGSIPGGGAV
+903 MSGSLSATGTAN
-914 HARSE
+914 ARSE
-919 DMKDA
+919 DIKDA

-935 GQGKRSNQRSMIGRS
+935 GQGKRNNQRSMIGRS
-950 IFEVWDSPGIREA
+950 IYEVWDSPGIREA

-982 WFRTQYTPQR
+982 WFCTQYTPQR
-992 EESYE
+992 KESYE

-1006 GVVGASVDITDRRRA
+1006 GVVGASMDITDRRRA
-1021 ELKLEESMHE
+1021 KLKLEESMHE

-1047 IKSEFLA
+1047 MKSEFLA

-1072 LLCDTQLTKEQRDF
+1072 LLYDTPLSKEQRDF

-1112 GKMDLEKTAFNL
+1112 GKMDLEKSAFNL

-1130 TQKMLTFATQKKGL
+1130 TQKMLSFATQKKGL

-1174 NAIKFTATGAITLR
+1174 NAIKFTAAGAITLR
-1188 VIETYEDP
+1188 VIETYEDQN
-1196 KSLHVHFEV
+1196 SLHVHFEV

-1259 SVENKGSNAWFSI
+1259 SVENKGSDAWFSI
-1272 PFEKVHSIE
+1272 PFEKVRSSDSS
-1281 AGGDSSPDE
+1281 GDSSPDE
-1290 EGVSEMQMDEATSSL
+1290 EAIPEVQMDEATSSL

-1351 LEAVEEVGKQPY
+1351 LEAIEEIGKHPY

-1385 KSESVDIRTTP
+1385 KSNSVDIRTTP

-1418 DYLSKPVKSAAL
+1418 DYLSKPVKSVAL
-1430 ESTLVKWLFDPSTR
+1430 ETTLVKWLFDPSTR
-1444 QSLSK
+1444 QSLSR
-1449 YVAPPVQG
+1449 YVAAPSQG
-1457 DYFGAKK
+1457 DYFGSKK
-1464 PGSGVLEVMIPKAG
+1464 PEGGLEVTIPAPG
-1478 QPGSPPQLIE
+1478 LPGSPPQLIE

-1512 AEREA
+1512 SEREA
-1517 IASEIAASPSPV
+1517 VATEIAATPSPV
-1529 LASAPHPLR
+1529 VASTSQPSQ
-1538 SSGAERSGSASL
+1538 SSQLSHSVAFVGLDKEGGASL
-1550 DALASEASMP
+1550 EELTAEGSIP
-1560 ASRNESDDEPT
+1560 TSRAESDDD
-1571 ESMVAGPTL
+1571 L
-1580 SKTSKRRLLRHGPV
+1580 SSDTRVPSKPSKSSKRRLLRQGPV
-1594 KVVCNDPMPTK
+1594 KVVANEPMPAK
-1605 FKPAPKTLSAPE
+1605 CKPAPKVLSAPE
-1617 IALADKPPI
+1617 LALADKPPI

-1637 LGRDLEGEVVRAME
+1637 LGRDLKGEVVRAME
-1651 DGQDGPSLGVSMEE
+1651 DGREGPSLGVSMEE
-1665 SLEDVHAEVSQEE
+1665 TAEERADDIPEDHSASIRIQT
-1678 AGNIHVRA
+1678 

>member
-1 MVASAASQTSEV
+1 
-13 RAICIALTFQL
+13 
-24 STTLG
+24 
-29 ASSNCTRPTASQ
+29 
-41 LIDPPATTCA
+41 
-51 RSKAVGR
+51 
-58 VPDNGEP
+58 
-65 GGLEETLLPYA
+65 
-76 KPDAGHRWSSAL
+76 
-88 HCTALHRTAPTVP
+88 
-101 LADYCDP
+101 
-108 LHAAPLVDS
+108 
-117 RASPAPAPSA
+117 
-127 LAALLAGSAK
+127 
-137 LTWLQAYPL
+137 
-146 CILSSPPRPN
+146 
-156 ANSYTLSSP
+156 
-165 CRAALPSGGHPF
+165 
-177 RPTPSAASVLRKS
+177 
-190 FVFLL
+190 
-195 APRRLAAFS
+195 
-204 SGIHLPHSTLDDTPP
+204 
-219 PPSRKRPVTEAD
+219 
-231 VDTSPLSLPDKES
+231 
-244 SSTFPAAS
+244 
-252 AAASS
+252 
-257 SVQKRARFES
+257 
-267 PGGGPAP
+267 
-274 ATNNTSL
+274 
-281 PINTESFPPHYT
+281 
-293 PLPPTKATNPRAAH
+293 
-307 PVRSNSTFG
+307 
-316 SFHSSASGT
+316 
-325 SNSNPN
+325 
-331 SPSNASS
+331 
-338 NPISRR
+338 
-344 SHASTLDPRSP
+344 
-355 PAPLVP
+355 
-361 FPAGSSSYF
+361 
-370 ADSSA
+370 
-375 RMFDLDESVRA
+375 MFDLDESVRA
-386 LYFAPTPIVVL
+386 LYFAPTPILVL

-422 GQTMDRLII
+422 GQTMEKLIS
-431 EKHRADFTTA
+431 EKHREDFTTA

-464 LQDDQKMFSADMNIS
+464 LQDDQKMFSADMSIS

-487 FSETFNNHFARSLSG
+487 FSETFNNHFARNLAS
-502 DAEKSVDLDNGPSP
+502 DADKQFWSHEQGQPLALPNR
-516 GTPQRMDSMETR
+516 TDSMETR
-528 ASTLPHESYFTI
+528 SASLLPHESYFTI

-556 LETTKA
+556 LQLSKA
-562 EELKEGVFHTIET
+562 DTLKEAVFHTIET
-575 AIMALSADGSTVVR
+575 AIMALSSDGSTVVR
-589 NRACDELLQ
+589 NRACDEMLK
-598 MFQKKNPQDK
+598 MFEKKNPQDK
-608 PKKDTA
+608 PKQEA
-614 PKKPTKDGLEVDLSW
+614 PKPKKEGLEVDLSW

-634 DCYTEDFSEP
+634 DCYTEDFTQP

-667 GCVATDTGARRVYE
+667 GCMATDTGVRRVYE
-681 IVAKPVRGAGGF
+681 ISAKPMRDAGGF
-693 GEHVGGVITL
+693 GEHIGGVITL
-703 IDVTDTDKQRK
+703 VDVTDQDLNHK
-714 LEVEQKGE
+714 LEVEKKGE

-736 WTAYA
+736 WTTRP

-757 LNRQDSSGVG
+757 LDPNNSSGVG
-767 WQQVFHEDDMVE
+767 WQRVFHEDDMEE

-787 LRTGEPYQTM
+787 LRTGEPYQVM
-797 YRCRKYDG
+797 YRCRRYDG
-805 SWKWMLG
+805 VYKWMLG

-818 DQNTGKIIKWYGS
+818 DQNTGKVIKWYGS

-903 MSGSIPGGGAV
+903 MSGSLSGTGTTL
-914 HARSE
+914 ARSE
-919 DMKDA
+919 DIKDA

-950 IFEVWDSPGIREA
+950 IYEVWDSPGIREA

-1006 GVVGASVDITDRRRA
+1006 GVVGASMDITDRRRA
-1021 ELKLEESMHE
+1021 ELKLEESMLE

-1072 LLCDTQLTKEQRDF
+1072 LLCDTPLTKEQRDF

-1157 ITGDAG
+1157 IIGDAG

-1174 NAIKFTATGAITLR
+1174 NAIKFTAMGSITLR
-1188 VIETYEDP
+1188 VIETYENQ

-1272 PFEKVHSIE
+1272 PFDKVPTLESS
-1281 AGGDSSPDE
+1281 GDSSPDE
-1290 EGVSEMQMDEATSSL
+1290 EAIPEIQMDEATSSL

-1351 LEAVEEVGKQPY
+1351 LEAIEEVGKHPY

-1385 KSESVDIRTTP
+1385 KSDSVDVRTTP

-1444 QSLSK
+1444 QSLSR
-1449 YVAPPVQG
+1449 YVAPPVHG
-1457 DYFGAKK
+1457 DYFGVKK
-1464 PGSGVLEVMIPKAG
+1464 PDGGGLEVTIPTAG

-1517 IASEIAASPSPV
+1517 VAAEIAATATPV
-1529 LASAPHPLR
+1529 LAS
-1538 SSGAERSGSASL
+1538 SSQAGSLSASSQTVEFVGL
-1550 DALASEASMP
+1550 HHQSDNSSVLGDLVAEASNP
-1560 ASRNESDDEPT
+1560 TSRAESDEDAAPEIRATPKLGK
-1571 ESMVAGPTL
+1571 S
-1580 SKTSKRRLLRHGPV
+1580 SKRRLLRHGPV
-1594 KVVCNDPMPTK
+1594 KVVANEPIPAKC
-1605 FKPAPKTLSAPE
+1605 KPVPKVLSAPE
-1617 IALADKPPI
+1617 TAMADKPPI

-1651 DGQDGPSLGVSMEE
+1651 DGHEGPSLGVSMEE
-1665 SLEDVHAEVSQEE
+1665 SLEDNDDASQVSVDDAAQ
-1678 AGNIHVRA
+1678 IHVRT

>member
-1 MVASAASQTSEV
+1 GVSCTSFT
-13 RAICIALTFQL
+13 I
-24 STTLG
+24 SG
-29 ASSNCTRPTASQ
+29 
-41 LIDPPATTCA
+41 PPA
-51 RSKAVGR
+51 RQ
-58 VPDNGEP
+58 
-65 GGLEETLLPYA
+65 
-76 KPDAGHRWSSAL
+76 
-88 HCTALHRTAPTVP
+88 
-101 LADYCDP
+101 DP
-108 LHAAPLVDS
+108 L
-117 RASPAPAPSA
+117 
-127 LAALLAGSAK
+127 LA
-137 LTWLQAYPL
+137 
-146 CILSSPPRPN
+146 
-156 ANSYTLSSP
+156 
-165 CRAALPSGGHPF
+165 
-177 RPTPSAASVLRKS
+177 
-190 FVFLL
+190 
-195 APRRLAAFS
+195 
-204 SGIHLPHSTLDDTPP
+204 P
-219 PPSRKRPVTEAD
+219 PPSRKRPVTEA
-231 VDTSPLSLPDKES
+231 
-244 SSTFPAAS
+244 STTTTT

-257 SVQKRARFES
+257 FPSQSASLPHASAQAAPAAASPSTKRARFES
-267 PGGGPAP
+267 PSGAAPLPTTASTPAAP
-274 ATNNTSL
+274 LTPFQESL
-281 PINTESFPPHYT
+281 AGPHYT
-293 PLPPTKATNPRAAH
+293 PLPPTRAVSSPRVNHPPRSGSSTGSHSNAHAPPPPTHSNPDSPAT
-307 PVRSNSTFG
+307 S
-316 SFHSSASGT
+316 SSA
-325 SNSNPN
+325 P
-331 SPSNASS
+331 AS
-338 NPISRR
+338 SRR
-344 SHASTLDPRSP
+344 SNPSALDHRSP
-355 PAPLVP
+355 PVSLP
-361 FPAGSSSYF
+361 FPSNSSTYFGESSSTN
-370 ADSSA
+370 
-375 RMFDLDESVRA
+375 MFDLDESVRA
-386 LYFAPTPIVVL
+386 LYFAPTPMLVL

-422 GQTMDRLII
+422 GQTMDRLVA
-431 EKHRADFTTA
+431 EQHRSGLFAA
-441 LNEAAQVRATA
+441 LHEASQVRATA

-464 LQDDQKMFSADMNIS
+464 LQDDQKMFSADMSIA

-487 FSETFNNHFARSLSG
+487 FSETFNNHYAKSLAAETDSRFANEHGHQPAAPNRS
-502 DAEKSVDLDNGPSP
+502 E
-516 GTPQRMDSMETR
+516 SMESR
-528 ASTLPHESYFTI
+528 SATLPHESYFTI

-556 LETTKA
+556 LQLSKA
-562 EELKEGVFHTIET
+562 EQLKEGVFHTIET
-575 AIMALSADGSTVVR
+575 AIMAMSSDGTTVIR
-589 NRACDELLQ
+589 NRACDEVLKI
-598 MFQKKNPQDK
+598 FEKKDPQDK
-608 PKKDTA
+608 GKSAPPRKPKQ
-614 PKKPTKDGLEVDLSW
+614 GLAVDMSW
-629 LSDVM
+629 LTDVM
-634 DCYTEDFSEP
+634 DCFTEDFSEP
-644 FPEQNWPIYR
+644 FPEENYPIYR
-654 AAILGQLTKPVRI
+654 ASIHGQFTKPVRI

-681 IVAKPVRGAGGF
+681 ISAKPMRDAGGF
-693 GEHVGGVITL
+693 GEHIGGVITL
-703 IDVTDTDKQRK
+703 VDVTDSEQKYRM
-714 LEVEQKGE
+714 EVEKKGE
-722 EYFRTICDSMPQLL
+722 EYFRTICDSMPQML
-736 WTAYA
+736 WTAKPE
-741 DGHHDWYNEGW
+741 GSVDWYNEGW
-752 YRYTG
+752 PRFTG
-757 LNRQDSSGVG
+757 LSVQELLTRG
-767 WQQVFHEDDMVE
+767 WQHCFHEDDMLE
-779 TNKRWSHS
+779 TNARWSQS
-787 LRTGEPYQTM
+787 LRTGEPYQVM
-797 YRCRKYDG
+797 YRCKRYDG
-805 SWKWMLG
+805 VWKWMLG
-812 RALPLR
+812 RALPVR
-818 DQNTGKIIKWYGS
+818 DPSTGKITKWYGS
-831 CTDCDNEV
+831 CTDCDSEV
-839 KALEASR
+839 KALEISR

-864 AIDRDAIITIAEG
+864 AIDRDATITIAEG

-903 MSGSIPGGGAV
+903 LPGSVGAGTFN
-914 HARSE
+914 ARSE
-919 DMKDA
+919 ENRDA

-935 GQGKRSNQRSMIGRS
+935 GPGKRGNQRSMIGRS
-950 IFEVWDSPGIREA
+950 IYEVWDSPGIREA
-963 ISRALNGES
+963 IGRALNGES

-997 HDANEGPII
+997 HDANEGAII
-1006 GVVGASVDITDRRRA
+1006 GVVGASMDITDRRRA
-1021 ELKLEESMHE
+1021 EHKLEESMHE

-1072 LLCDTQLTKEQRDF
+1072 LLCDTPLSKEQRDF

-1144 EFRNECQLNYTGQ
+1144 EFRNECQLSFTGQ
-1157 ITGDAG
+1157 IVGDAG

-1174 NAIKFTATGAITLR
+1174 NAIKFAAAGAITLR
-1188 VIETYEDP
+1188 VIETYEDQ

-1272 PFEKVHSIE
+1272 PFEKVGVHETS
-1281 AGGDSSPDE
+1281 GDSSPDDE
-1290 EGVSEMQMDEATSSL
+1290 TIPTIQMDEATSSL

-1351 LEAVEEVGKQPY
+1351 LEAIEEVGKHPY

-1385 KSESVDIRTTP
+1385 KSDSVDVRTTP

-1444 QSLSK
+1444 QSLSR
-1449 YVAPPVQG
+1449 YVAPPVHG
-1457 DYFGAKK
+1457 DYFGIKK
-1464 PGSGVLEVMIPKAG
+1464 PEAPLEVTIPTSG
-1478 QPGSPPQLIE
+1478 QPGSPPRLIE

-1517 IASEIAASPSPV
+1517 VAAEIAATQTPV
-1529 LASAPHPLR
+1529 VASSSQSFATGLAEDSHEADGG
-1538 SSGAERSGSASL
+1538 SSLSNLSREASL
-1550 DALASEASMP
+1550 AT
-1560 ASRNESDDEPT
+1560 SRAESDEDATVEVKAIPKLGK
-1571 ESMVAGPTL
+1571 S
-1580 SKTSKRRLLRHGPV
+1580 SKRRLLRHGPV
-1594 KVVCNDPMPTK
+1594 KVVAEEPVAAKVRPG
-1605 FKPAPKTLSAPE
+1605 PKMLSAPE
-1617 IALADKPPI
+1617 MAMADKPPI

-1651 DGQDGPSLGVSMEE
+1651 DGQEGPSLGVSMEE
-1665 SLEDVHAEVSQEE
+1665 SLEEKREEEE
-1678 AGNIHVRA
+1678 AAAAADEEVLLEEESARIYVRNYV

>member
-1 MVASAASQTSEV
+1 MLASSSHP
-13 RAICIALTFQL
+13 RAINTLLDPFLEDDILQPSSRIVPRSSYHSSGYSSADVVAI
-24 STTLG
+24 STPSLYRSRRYSE
-29 ASSNCTRPTASQ
+29 SSNLRVSPTSVT
-41 LIDPPATTCA
+41 ISGPPS
-51 RSKAVGR
+51 RK
-58 VPDNGEP
+58 
-65 GGLEETLLPYA
+65 
-76 KPDAGHRWSSAL
+76 
-88 HCTALHRTAPTVP
+88 
-101 LADYCDP
+101 DP
-108 LHAAPLVDS
+108 LQP
-117 RASPAPAPSA
+117 PS
-127 LAALLAGSAK
+127 
-137 LTWLQAYPL
+137 
-146 CILSSPPRPN
+146 
-156 ANSYTLSSP
+156 
-165 CRAALPSGGHPF
+165 
-177 RPTPSAASVLRKS
+177 
-190 FVFLL
+190 
-195 APRRLAAFS
+195 
-204 SGIHLPHSTLDDTPP
+204 
-219 PPSRKRPVTEAD
+219 SRKRPVTEASS
-231 VDTSPLSLPDKES
+231 DTSIPSQAVSQSAE
-244 SSTFPAAS
+244 PAQAVA
-252 AAASS
+252 AAASPS
-257 SVQKRARFES
+257 SKRARFES
-267 PGGGPAP
+267 SSGGAPFSPPASTASTLAHSSAP
-274 ATNNTSL
+274 LTPFQETLAG
-281 PINTESFPPHYT
+281 PHYT
-293 PLPPTKATNPRAAH
+293 PLPPTRANSSPKVSN
-307 PVRSNSTFG
+307 PVRSGSSTG
-316 SFHSSASGT
+316 SQSKLTAGSLAPG
-325 SNSNPN
+325 SNPG
-331 SPSNASS
+331 SPSTIATPSNAGS
-338 NPISRR
+338 
-344 SHASTLDPRSP
+344 A
-355 PAPLVP
+355 PAPRRPPLPSFESRGPTASLVP
-361 FPAGSSSYF
+361 FPSDSSSYF
-370 ADSSA
+370 GESSSTS
-375 RMFDLDESVRA
+375 MFDLDESVRA
-386 LYFAPTPIVVL
+386 LYFAPTPMLVL

-422 GQTMDRLII
+422 GQTMERLVA
-431 EKHRADFTTA
+431 EKHRPDFYTA
-441 LNEAAQVRATA
+441 IQEASQVRATA

-464 LQDDQKMFSADMNIS
+464 IQDDEKMFTADMSIS
-479 AWHPTDEV
+479 AWHPTDQV
-487 FSETFNNHFARSLSG
+487 FSETFNNHFAKSLSS
-502 DAEKSVDLDNGPSP
+502 DAEKQDSLEHSQSS
-516 GTPQRMDSMETR
+516 TPNRIDPMESR
-528 ASTLPHESYFTI
+528 GAPLPHESYFTI

-556 LETTKA
+556 LQINKA
-562 EELKEGVFHTIET
+562 EQLKEGVFNTIET
-575 AIMALSADGSTVVR
+575 AIMALSSDGSTVIR
-589 NRACDELLQ
+589 NRACDEMLK
-598 MFQKKNPQDK
+598 MFEKKNPQDK
-608 PKKDTA
+608 PKKKEEPPK
-614 PKKPTKDGLEVDLSW
+614 PKKDGVEVDLSW

-634 DCYTEDFSEP
+634 VCYTEDFSEP

-654 AAILGQLTKPVRI
+654 AAVLGQFTKPVRI

-681 IVAKPVRGAGGF
+681 IVAKPVRDLGGF
-693 GEHVGGVITL
+693 GEHIGGVITL
-703 IDVTDTDKQRK
+703 VDVTDTEKKYR
-714 LEVEQKGE
+714 LEVEKKGE
-722 EYFRTICDSMPQLL
+722 EYFRTICDSMPQML
-736 WTAYA
+736 WTATP
-741 DGHHDWYNEGW
+741 DGTVDWFNEGW

-757 LNRQDSSGVG
+757 LDAQTLFSVG
-767 WQQVFHEDDMVE
+767 WQQCFHEDDMVE
-779 TNKRWSHS
+779 TNIRWSHS
-787 LRTGEPYQTM
+787 LRTGEPYQIM
-797 YRCRKYDG
+797 YRARRHDG
-805 SWKWMLG
+805 VWKWMLG
-812 RALPLR
+812 RALPVR
-818 DQNTGKIIKWYGS
+818 EPGTSQIIKWYGS
-831 CTDCDNEV
+831 CTDCDSEV

-864 AIDRDAIITIAEG
+864 SIDRDAIITVAEG

-903 MSGSIPGGGAV
+903 LSGSLGASTA
-914 HARSE
+914 HGRSE
-919 DMKDA
+919 ESKDA

-935 GQGKRSNQRSMIGRS
+935 GPGKRSHQRNMIGRS
-950 IFEVWDSPGIREA
+950 IYEVWDSPGIREA
-963 ISRALNGES
+963 IGRALNGES

-997 HDANEGPII
+997 QEANEGAII
-1006 GVVGASVDITDRRRA
+1006 GVVGASMDITDRRRA

-1072 LLCDTQLTKEQRDF
+1072 LLCDTPLSQEQRDF

-1112 GKMDLEKTAFNL
+1112 GKMDLEKTSFNL

-1144 EFRNECQLNYTGQ
+1144 EFRNECQLNFTGQ
-1157 ITGDAG
+1157 IVGDAG

-1174 NAIKFTATGAITLR
+1174 NAIKFTAAGSITLR
-1188 VIETYEDP
+1188 VIETYEDQ

-1272 PFEKVHSIE
+1272 PFDKVRTLDSS
-1281 AGGDSSPDE
+1281 GDSSPEDE
-1290 EGVSEMQMDEATSSL
+1290 VIPEIQMDEATSSL

-1351 LEAVEEVGKQPY
+1351 LEAIDEVGKHPY

-1385 KSESVDIRTTP
+1385 KSDSVDVRTTP

-1444 QSLSK
+1444 QSLSR
-1449 YVAPPVQG
+1449 YVAAPVLG
-1457 DYFGAKK
+1457 DYFAIKK
-1464 PGSGVLEVMIPKAG
+1464 PETGLEITIPGPG

-1488 RDSTETVMGPRS
+1488 RDSTETVLGPRS

-1517 IASEIAASPSPV
+1517 VASEIAGTATPVVASS
-1529 LASAPHPLR
+1529 SR
-1538 SSGAERSGSASL
+1538 SVEFAALTSEIGGSTSTLGSL
-1550 DALASEASMP
+1550 SNEASVATSDEDGP
-1560 ASRNESDDEPT
+1560 AAPEP
-1571 ESMVAGPTL
+1571 EYKAKPRLGKS
-1580 SKTSKRRLLRHGPV
+1580 SKRRLLRHGPV
-1594 KVVCNDPMPTK
+1594 KVVAEDVVPAK
-1605 FKPAPKTLSAPE
+1605 LRPAPQGLSAPDM
-1617 IALADKPPI
+1617 AMADKPPMI
-1626 FIRRSSREQGG
+1626 VRRSSREQGG

-1651 DGQDGPSLGVSMEE
+1651 DGQDGPSLGVAMEDSAAEKEAEEVTEAE
-1665 SLEDVHAEVSQEE
+1665 SGH
-1678 AGNIHVRA
+1678 IHVTA